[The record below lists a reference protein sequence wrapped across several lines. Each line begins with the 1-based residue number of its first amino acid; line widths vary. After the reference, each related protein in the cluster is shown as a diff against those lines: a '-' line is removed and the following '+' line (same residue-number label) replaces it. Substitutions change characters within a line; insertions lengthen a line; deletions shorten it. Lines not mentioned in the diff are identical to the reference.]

1 VDNSLQTIGAMSIAK
16 KMKAGGLYSAMVIFA
31 PVYLVIRVFSWILFG
46 LFELVHK
53 KYRPERI
60 CDKCN

>member
-1 VDNSLQTIGAMSIAK
+1 VWITHCKTIGAMSIAK

-31 PVYLVIRVFSWILFG
+31 LVIRVFSWILFG